1 MTWSSSALRHSSPTL
16 LLVLCL
22 STPIFAIVNTRN
34 EYLDVDYYDGDEVDT
49 TSMEKTSK
57 QVFPWRQIEF
67 ISPSQE
73 LAQTRWWYE
82 APLSFS
88 ARGMDHLYL
97 LNSFLMDLLQ
107 PSGLPDELLND
118 QLFTDPVPLVKENRA
133 KVRISASSRE
143 LCLTCDLFCCS
154 CCPTSGA

>member
-1 MTWSSSALRHSSPTL
+1 MIASYCHFSARVRLS
-16 LLVLCL
+16 LVLTICL
-22 STPIFAIVNTRN
+22 CTSVTAIVNRN
-34 EYLDVDYYDGDEVDT
+34 DYLDADYYESDDPEAI
-49 TSMEKTSK
+49 SMEKTPK
-57 QVFPWRQIEF
+57 QVFPWRQIDF

-107 PSGLPDELLND
+107 PPGLPDELLND
-118 QLFTDPVPLVKENRA
+118 RLFTDPVPLVKENRS
-133 KVRISASSRE
+133 KV
-143 LCLTCDLFCCS
+143 
-154 CCPTSGA
+154 

>member
-1 MTWSSSALRHSSPTL
+1 MPAAITRRSA
-16 LLVLCL
+16 VLSLPLILTICL
-22 STPIFAIVNTRN
+22 CTPIAGIVNN
-34 EYLDVDYYDGDEVDT
+34 KNDYLDADYYESDEPEAI
-49 TSMEKTSK
+49 SMEKGGK
-57 QVFPWRQIEF
+57 QTFPWRQIEF

-107 PSGLPDELLND
+107 PSGLPEELLND
-118 QLFTDPVPLVKENRA
+118 RLFTDPLPLVKENRA
-133 KVRISASSRE
+133 KVCPILRHEIM
-143 LCLTCDLFCCS
+143 S
-154 CCPTSGA
+154 CKA

>member
-1 MTWSSSALRHSSPTL
+1 MTVIITRHTDTICFAIL
-16 LLVLCL
+16 FTLCL
-22 STPIFAIVNTRN
+22 LTPSGGIVNNKN
-34 EYLDVDYYDGDEVDT
+34 EYLDADYYDRYESDDPEAI
-49 TSMEKTSK
+49 SMDKTPK
-57 QVFPWRQIEF
+57 QTFPWRQINF

-107 PSGLPDELLND
+107 PPGLPDELVND
-118 QLFTDPVPLVKENRA
+118 RLFTDPIPLVRENRS
-133 KVRISASSRE
+133 KVS
-143 LCLTCDLFCCS
+143 TDMND
-154 CCPTSGA
+154 

>member
-1 MTWSSSALRHSSPTL
+1 MCIMTWRSAALTHSSLTIVI
-16 LLVLCL
+16 VLCL
-22 STPIFAIVNTRN
+22 ATPIASIVNSRN
-34 EYLDVDYYDGDEVDT
+34 EYLDVDYYEGDEADAI
-49 TSMEKTSK
+49 SMEKTSK

-107 PSGLPDELLND
+107 PSGLPEELLSD
-118 QLFTDPVPLVKENRA
+118 RLFTDPLPLVQENRA
-133 KVRISASSRE
+133 KVTI
-143 LCLTCDLFCCS
+143 LQLFRN
-154 CCPTSGA
+154 AL